1 VWSFIKET
9 LGIDMKLLNIGGG
22 FPAHNYYNTVPPI
35 ELYIDAI
42 NQ

>member
-1 VWSFIKET
+1 VKDT

-22 FPAHNYYNTVPPI
+22 FPAYNYYNTVPEI
-35 ELYIDAI
+35 DLYIDTI